1 MIKTWIVITTEG
13 IVVVKEES
21 ESSAC
26 MEAILQFEYPE
37 SVRVLQAWDT
47 EAMPHAMII

>member
-21 ESSAC
+21 ELDAC
-26 MEAILQFEYPE
+26 QEAILQFENPE
-37 SVRVLQAWDT
+37 SVRVLQAWDVDS
-47 EAMPHAMII
+47 MPHAMII